1 MNYLGIDWGKK
12 RIGLSL
18 ADSETQL
25 ALPFKTVNFLSQVID
40 VIEKED
46 IDIIVLGKPVKLN
59 NNKDLDSDFKNFLL
73 NLRKKTNKKIELID
87 ERLSTKASIS
97 LSGRKQDKA
106 DRDALAAAIILQSY
120 LEKNK
125 YD

>member
-40 VIEKED
+40 IIEKED

-59 NNKDLDSDFKNFLL
+59 NNKELDLDFKNFLI

-87 ERLSTKASIS
+87 ERLTTKASMS
-97 LSGRKQDKA
+97 LSGNKGDKA
-106 DRDALAAAIILQSY
+106 DRDSLSASLILQTY

>member
-12 RIGLSL
+12 RIGLAL
-18 ADSETQL
+18 ADSETQIAL
-25 ALPFKTVNFLSQVID
+25 AFKTVNFLSQVID
-40 VIEKED
+40 IIEKEN

-59 NNKDLDSDFKNFLL
+59 NDNDLDPDFKNFLL
-73 NLRKKTNKKIELID
+73 NLREKTNKKIELID
-87 ERLSTKASIS
+87 ERFTTKAGVS
-97 LSGRKQDKA
+97 LIGRKQDKA
-106 DRDALAAAIILQSY
+106 DRDSLSASLILQSY